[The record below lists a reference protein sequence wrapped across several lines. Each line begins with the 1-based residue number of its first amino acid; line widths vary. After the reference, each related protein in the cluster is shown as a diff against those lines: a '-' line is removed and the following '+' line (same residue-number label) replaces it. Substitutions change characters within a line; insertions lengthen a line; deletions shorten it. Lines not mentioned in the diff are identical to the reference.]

1 MSDTIYTVKLEGCEK
16 HFEELFHEWYDI
28 AKVCDIK
35 QYFTSKYDAQN
46 FADALN
52 DLAWQLWQ
60 DSNWDASIDPAVMN
74 DARDISPCFVVTLWD

>member
-1 MSDTIYTVKLEGCEK
+1 MNDTIYTVRLDICGKPYWK
-16 HFEELFHEWYDI
+16 VFHQWFDI

-60 DSNWDASIDPAVMN
+60 KDNPNAEGQSLE
-74 DARDISPCFVVTLWD
+74 DARNISPRFVVTLWD